1 MSPSDA
7 LSNATP
13 PSNAQSSSLCIYM
26 MLLCY
31 DLLVRVIHNYISVWA
46 LCVVCIQNTYWMN
59 ILILKYSE
67 SLKTAVI
74 CEHMRIC
81 SFIYRLVIKWLKIYF
96 GNRQAQVKSCI
107 WHVKI
112 VQSKKVPSLLLALVF
127 YFLR

>member
-26 MLLCY
+26 MILLWFIGLCY
-31 DLLVRVIHNYISVWA
+31 SQLHISMCPVCSIYSKYLLNEYISFEILRIIEHSCNLWA
-46 LCVVCIQNTYWMN
+46 YEDMLFHIQT
-59 ILILKYSE
+59 
-67 SLKTAVI
+67 
-74 CEHMRIC
+74 H
-81 SFIYRLVIKWLKIYF
+81 VIKWLKIYF